1 MKLKRFKNLK
11 LKNKLLLT
19 LIPLVVVIYSIT
31 TIVVF
36 KIADSNLTEMA
47 RENAKA
53 TAAEHGNEVKSQMM
67 SFLQTARGLA
77 TQFSKIDMYSPEQRR
92 NIVSEILQKT
102 LADNAAVMGTWAV
115 WEPNAVDG
123 NDALSP
129 GKPGADAT
137 GRFAPYWN
145 RVGGIHIETCVDFN
159 DGNPN
164 GEFYLRSKRTKKEVI
179 MEPVTYKIN
188 NENTMVVS
196 LTVPIIINDQ
206 LRGVA
211 GVDISMT
218 ELQRMINAIK
228 PYENSYGILLANNG
242 MFVAHPADKVIG
254 VIIGDEDKHENKEKI
269 RSDIK
274 EGRSFEIEKISV
286 KTKLLT
292 LISFVPFEISKD
304 NGPWCFA
311 MSIPFKVFLDRNDQI
326 LYALLITGILS
337 ILVFGVIIYIVAN
350 AVANPIINITNAS
363 RQLAAGNTNIDLKAD
378 SEDESGVLSASFL
391 DMSHTLNNLIDDI
404 HSIAG
409 NAQKGNL
416 SYRGDASKYNGAYRD
431 LIQGFNDA
439 LNAIIGPLNVSAE
452 YVDRI
457 SKGDIPHKI
466 TENYQG
472 DFNGIKNNLNQCI
485 DAVNLL
491 ISDSDKIYQAVKVGD
506 MQTKADR
513 TQHQGDFRKV
523 MDGIMNT
530 LDIIDESFTENI
542 RVISEM
548 EQGNLSVRYQGNF
561 LGSFAVLQNAMNETL
576 EKLPFKETMQVMS
589 KIANGDLSVKITGD
603 YKGESKELKDAINQT
618 IDSLNDIL
626 SNVRNTVDEVTRGA
640 MQVSDASTALSQG
653 ATQQAASLEEI
664 TSSMSEI
671 GSQTRHNAEN
681 SNMANALSVE
691 ARDSAEKGYKEMML
705 LNDAMTEIS
714 ESSKNISKIIKV
726 IDEIAFQTNL
736 LALNAAVE
744 AARAGRHGKGFAVVA
759 EEVRNLA
766 ARSATAAKETA
777 ELIENSIKTVERGT
791 DLTMKTGDALEEIK
805 NSSVKVADIIGEI
818 TTSSNEQAQGI
829 SQINEGLTQ
838 IDKVTQTNTASAEQ
852 SASAAEE
859 LSGQA
864 GMLREL
870 VTRFKLADGGSLSM
884 SYSKPR
890 MNGRNT
896 NQRALPSARKQT
908 SSHGIS
914 EDDLMDMVEESIAA
928 DEKRNTRHNPKD
940 IINLEDDNFGR
951 Y

>member
-1 MKLKRFKNLK
+1 MKLNVRKKFIIFSGLS
-11 LKNKLLLT
+11 LVIALT
-19 LIPLVVVIYSIT
+19 AVVVFSLVKTRDY
-31 TIVVF
+31 TISSA
-36 KIADSNLTEMA
+36 K
-47 RENAKA
+47 ENAIASAQASANNIKNQLDSYMGIARTYSSILSAIKEVDKSA
-53 TAAEHGNEVKSQMM
+53 TLSRQDIITQSKVILQDNPQALGVYVIFEPNQLDGEDVAHAQELGSDKNGRFNMYWARDEKGSLVLEAEADTAIEIEGEGDYYFLPKKHKSE
-67 SFLQTARGLA
+67 
-77 TQFSKIDMYSPEQRR
+77 QFIEPYMYP
-92 NIVSEILQKT
+92 VAGKEILM
-102 LADNAAVMGTWAV
+102 A
-115 WEPNAVDG
+115 
-123 NDALSP
+123 S
-129 GKPGADAT
+129 
-137 GRFAPYWN
+137 F
-145 RVGGIHIETCVDFN
+145 
-159 DGNPN
+159 
-164 GEFYLRSKRTKKEVI
+164 S
-179 MEPVTYKIN
+179 
-188 NENTMVVS
+188 
-196 LTVPIIINDQ
+196 VPIINNSNFYGIS
-206 LRGVA
+206 
-211 GVDISMT
+211 GVDVAMDF
-218 ELQRMINAIK
+218 LQK
-228 PYENSYGILLANNG
+228 
-242 MFVAHPADKVIG
+242 
-254 VIIGDEDKHENKEKI
+254 
-269 RSDIK
+269 
-274 EGRSFEIEKISV
+274 EIEGIGAKNKDFKFNLFSNSGTIVASQSNPKLVGKKIANLNPKFGNIFKELRESEIHSSINND
-286 KTKLLT
+286 T
-292 LISFVPFEISKD
+292 LSIF
-304 NGPWCFA
+304 
-311 MSIPFKVFLDRNDQI
+311 IPFKVGKTFTPWYININIGMDKIVAESNS
-326 LYALLITGILS
+326 LLIMLIIISAISGLLGLAIIFFFATKITKPIIELTSIAHKIAIGDISSKIDIKTNDEIQELAES
-337 ILVFGVIIYIVAN
+337 FILVIQT
-350 AVANPIINITNAS
+350 INS
-363 RQLAAGNTNIDLKAD
+363 
-378 SEDESGVLSASFL
+378 
-391 DMSHTLNNLIDDI
+391 LIDSTAKI
-404 HSIAG
+404 SNKATNG
-409 NAQKGNL
+409 EL
-416 SYRGDASKYNGAYRD
+416 SYRGNPEEFQGVYSE
-431 LIQGFNDA
+431 LIKGFNNT
-439 LNAIIGPLNVSAE
+439 LNAIVEPLNVSAE

-466 TENYQG
+466 TDNYQG